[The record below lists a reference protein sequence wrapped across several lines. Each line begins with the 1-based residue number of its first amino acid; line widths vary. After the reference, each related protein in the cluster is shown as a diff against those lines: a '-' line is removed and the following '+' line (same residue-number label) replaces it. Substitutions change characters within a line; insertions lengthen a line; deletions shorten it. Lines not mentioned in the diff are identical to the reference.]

1 MNGEATQD
9 LILPELRQDLILLKG
24 PANSEGV
31 PSWNIFDSVRNRYF
45 RIGWSVFHLLS
56 RWSVGSGNKLLE
68 KVNAETTCQL
78 TTKDL
83 DDLLVFLYAN
93 SLTVTSA
100 SGEGRDYLEQYESTK
115 QHWLTWLIKN
125 YLFIR
130 FPLVKPHGFL
140 KSTLPYVDVL
150 FSTAFRNLIILLG
163 VMGIYLVAREWDVF
177 VNSFLYFFD
186 VKGIAAYIIGLIFIK
201 ILHEFGHAYMS
212 TRYGAKVSTMGVAF
226 LVMFPVLYTDTSNAW
241 RLTSRKKRLKIG
253 FAGMIVEL
261 YIACI
266 ATFAWAFMPEGIM
279 RSTAFVLATSSWLLS
294 ISINLNI
301 FMRFDGYYILS
312 DWWGIENLQKK
323 SFNLGRWKMSEI
335 LFGLNRPSPENVS
348 SITQKKLI
356 LYAWGTWIYRFFL
369 FLAIAL
375 LVYHFFFKLLGVIL
389 FVVEI
394 VYFILMPMYKQ
405 VCLWW
410 EDRDKI
416 ANSKRTYITFSIFGL
431 LLLLGFIPWDDKIKI
446 PAILEASENIIVYAS
461 SSAQVQSIEVK
472 EGQKVTRGELIARLS
487 SPLLNEEIKNVRKK
501 IINIELL
508 LSRQAASAEELSN
521 LHVTLSQLEKAKS
534 EYVSLNEQLELLD
547 VHSPIDGV
555 IVDIEDNVHEKRW
568 INKTIPLF
576 NIVNQDHHIK
586 GMIQEKDINRIAIND
601 QAVFYPDNAQIDSIN
616 ASVIDVGNINVRY
629 IEQPYFNSTYG
640 GDVAVRQDES
650 GNYVPESGVYRITLH
665 LNQDSEYSF
674 NYVLKGTVHIEGLS
688 KSLFARL
695 GNGVSKVLIRESGF

>member
-1 MNGEATQD
+1 MNGEAAQD

-45 RIGWSVFHLLS
+45 RIGWSVFQLLS
-56 RWSVGSGNKLLE
+56 RWSVGSGSKLIE

-78 TTKDL
+78 TVKDL

-115 QHWLTWLIKN
+115 QHWLTWLVKN

-140 KSTLPYVDVL
+140 KATLPYIDIL
-150 FSTAFRNLIILLG
+150 FSTIFRNLVILLG
-163 VMGIYLVAREWDVF
+163 VTGVYLVAREWDVF

-186 VKGIAAYIIGLIFIK
+186 AKGIAAYIVGLIFIK

-294 ISINLNI
+294 ISINLNV

-348 SITQKKLI
+348 RITQKKLI

-389 FVVEI
+389 FVIEI
-394 VYFILMPMYKQ
+394 AYFILLPMYKQ
-405 VCLWW
+405 LCLWW
-410 EDRDKI
+410 EDRAKI
-416 ANSKRTYITFSIFGL
+416 ADSKRTYITFSIFGL

-446 PAILEASENIIVYAS
+446 PALLEASENIIVYAP

-472 EGQKVTRGELIARLS
+472 EGQKVKQGELIARLT
-487 SPLLNEEIKNVRKK
+487 SPLLNEEINNIRKK
-501 IINIELL
+501 INNIELL

-521 LHVTLSQLEKAKS
+521 LHVTLSRLGKAKS
-534 EYVSLNEQLELLD
+534 EYISLNEQLELLEI
-547 VHSPIDGV
+547 HAPIDGV
-555 IVDIEDNVHEKRW
+555 IVDIEDSVHEKRW

-576 NIVNQDHHIK
+576 NVINQEHHIK
-586 GMIQEKDINRIAIND
+586 GMILEQDINRIAVND
-601 QAVFYPDNAQIDSIN
+601 QAIFYPDNAQIDSIN

-640 GDVAVRQDES
+640 GDIAVRQDS
-650 GNYVPESGVYRITLH
+650 HGNYVPESGVYRITLRI
-665 LNQDSEYSF
+665 NQGNEYDF
-674 NYVLKGTVHIEGLS
+674 NYVLKGTVHIEGDS
-688 KSLFARL
+688 KSLFTRF
-695 GNGVSKVLIRESGF
+695 GNVVSKVIIRESGF